1 VLDYYRDFDSRVV
14 DAAQNSYL
22 YSTSDGGHSWVKV
35 EPKVAPEIQRRLFYN
50 NPCMVYLHCK
60 YALLEEEMLRKVFK
74 TGNSMV
80 ISLPKDALELL
91 GISEGSDVSLDLDR
105 EKKQVVISLVE
116 EPLAIAGV
124 DEAFAQQVAEFIDRY
139 RPALEALAKA

>member
-1 VLDYYRDFDSRVV
+1 
-14 DAAQNSYL
+14 
-22 YSTSDGGHSWVKV
+22 
-35 EPKVAPEIQRRLFYN
+35 
-50 NPCMVYLHCK
+50 
-60 YALLEEEMLRKVFK
+60 MLRKVFK

-105 EKKQVVISLVE
+105 EKKQVVISPVE

-124 DEAFAQQVAEFIDRY
+124 DEVFAQQVAEFIDRY